1 MRVMRVLTR
10 PNVGGPT
17 VQAAA
22 LWHAHRALGVRT
34 LIVVGRCHDE
44 VALDLAALGVPRIAA
59 AAVDRD
65 AVGFVELPDLQNRWS
80 ARGVGGSIGRL
91 RALMAAFDPAVVH
104 THTTR
109 AGLVGRR
116 AAWVQ
121 RVPVVAHTFHGHVLR
136 DHFGPL
142 RSWLLG
148 RLERALARRTPLLFA
163 VSATCR
169 DELAAYG
176 VAPAARVRVVP
187 PAVPLPEFATRDAA
201 RRRLGVDDAT
211 WLCACMGRLVPVKRV
226 DRFVDAVALLD
237 GGRGHVHGDGPRRS
251 ELAARI
257 AAGGAAVELR
267 DPDPAARAL
276 LPAYDALVIPSARE
290 GCPLVAVEA
299 FAAGVPVVGFD
310 VPGVRDVLARGERGV
325 LVPEAD
331 GVAGLARAL
340 TRLRAEPG
348 LVQQLVAAG
357 RAALPAYD
365 PAAVAAALHREY
377 REALTRIGYAPHGA
391 G

>member
-1 MRVMRVLTR
+1 MRVLTR

-22 LWHAHRALGVRT
+22 LWHAHRELGVRT
-34 LIVVGRCHDE
+34 LLVVGRCHDE
-44 VALDLAALGVPRIAA
+44 VALDLAALGVPRVAA
-59 AAVDRD
+59 DAVDR
-65 AVGFVELPDLQNRWS
+65 AAAGFVELPDLQNRWS
-80 ARGVGGSIGRL
+80 VRGVGGSVGRL
-91 RALMAAFDPAVVH
+91 RALMAAFAPAVVH

-116 AAWVQ
+116 AAWAQ

-148 RLERALARRTPLLFA
+148 RLERALARRTQLLFA

-169 DELAAYG
+169 DELAALG

-187 PAVPLPEFATRDAA
+187 PAVPLPEFATRADA
-201 RRRLGVDDAT
+201 RRRLGVADAA
-211 WLCACMGRLVPVKRV
+211 WLCACMGRLVPVKRI
-226 DRFVDAVALLD
+226 DRFVDAVAALD
-237 GGRGHVHGDGPRRS
+237 GACGHVHGDGPLRG

-257 AAGGAAVELR
+257 AARRAPVELLA
-267 DPDPAARAL
+267 PDPTARSML
-276 LPAYDALVIPSARE
+276 QAYDALVVPSARE

-310 VPGVRDVLARGERGV
+310 VPGVRDVLAGGRRGL
-325 LVPEAD
+325 LVPEAQ
-331 GVAGLARAL
+331 GAAGLARAL
-340 TRLRAEPG
+340 VRLRDEPE
-348 LVQQLVAAG
+348 LARQLVAAG
-357 RAALPAYD
+357 RAAPPHHH
-365 PAAVAAALHREY
+365 PAAVAAVLHREY
-377 REALTRIGYAPHGA
+377 REALARIGYAP
-391 G
+391 